1 MVDGICPFCSYEG
14 EWLTEDDSFA
24 AILDKFPISKGHTLV
39 IPKVHVSDFFDLD
52 SSLLEQLMPF
62 VAKVKVLLKNEYGID
77 GYNLGVN
84 GGRVAGQ
91 TVDHA
96 HLHLIPRY
104 VGDTDDPRGG
114 IRHIFPDKARYW

>member
-1 MVDGICPFCSYEG
+1 MVERICPFCSYGG
-14 EWLTEDDSFA
+14 EWLAEDDSFA
-24 AILDKFPISKGHTLV
+24 ALLDKFPISKGHTLV
-39 IPKVHVSDFFDLD
+39 IPKVHASDFFDLD
-52 SSLLEQLMPF
+52 PSLLAQLMPF
-62 VAKVKVLLKNEYGID
+62 VATVKELLKYEYGID

-91 TVDHA
+91 TVEHA

-114 IRHIFPDKARYW
+114 IRRIFPDKARYW

>member
-1 MVDGICPFCSYEG
+1 MVDYVCPFCSYGG
-14 EWLTEDDSFA
+14 EWLAEDDSFA
-24 AILDKFPISKGHTLV
+24 ALQDKFPISKGHTLV
-39 IPKVHVSDFFDLD
+39 IPKVHVVDFFDLEP
-52 SSLLEQLMPF
+52 SQLAKLMPF
-62 VAKVKVLLKNEYGID
+62 VATVRELLRNEYGID

-114 IRHIFPDKARYW
+114 IRNIFPDNARYW

>member
-1 MVDGICPFCSYEG
+1 MVDHVCPFCSYGG
-14 EWLTEDDSFA
+14 EWLAEDDSFA
-24 AILDKFPISKGHTLV
+24 ALLDKFPISKGHTLV
-39 IPKVHVSDFFDLD
+39 IPKVHVVDFFV
-52 SSLLEQLMPF
+52 LEPSQLAKLMPF
-62 VAKVKVLLKNEYGID
+62 VATVRELLRNEYGID

-114 IRHIFPDKARYW
+114 IRNIFPDKARYW